1 MRKLLLIMCKSK
13 IILHFSVS
21 ISSLPDPFCFLK
33 ELQIIRCSEHN
44 YMKRARS
51 REIKL
56 SFCFLFFFS
65 FGRRLLFEYALSSV
79 SGIQLPFSCLQKL
92 MFDYDKASLLVLLS
106 KSLKRFK
113 GKYIST
119 QQTRD
124 ITIPFQTL
132 FVAIYFCQKL
142 YFKSFNWAIVFST
155 LLDLTSKLC
164 FLNHLCVCF
173 LYQITYNLLRIIY
186 KYFKIKY
193 FYLFLFVTCF
203 LMMVIAL
210 FLNMFFQQVNM
221 CCK

>member
-1 MRKLLLIMCKSK
+1 MRKLLLIMCESK

-56 SFCFLFFFS
+56 SFIVFYFR

-79 SGIQLPFSCLQKL
+79 SGIQLPFSFQKL

-106 KSLKRFK
+106 KSLKRFRR
-113 GKYIST
+113 KYIST
-119 QQTRD
+119 QETRD
-124 ITIPFQTL
+124 ITILFNTL
-132 FVAIYFCQKL
+132 FIAIYFCQKL
-142 YFKSFNWAIVFST
+142 YFKSFNWAIAFYI

-164 FLNHLCVCF
+164 FLNHLVVCL

-186 KYFKIKY
+186 KYFKRKY
-193 FYLFLFVTCF
+193 YLLHTT
-203 LMMVIAL
+203 
-210 FLNMFFQQVNM
+210 
-221 CCK
+221 